1 MAFLMTSR
9 NTAALAVAMTQFV
22 THAARDDTDDAI
34 MAFCLRHARGRYL
47 LRATDDTPWCDINQL
62 DTAQHVAL
70 LPPPSLDL
78 LALYGG
84 AVLTARHLRQTIDG
98 DSVRSID
105 EEWGQE
111 LRLFVVRSADLLGIS
126 LPKNMTQTA
135 RHDCYARG
143 YQLLR
148 QCADDLSREWR
159 DVFLRRLPPP
169 QKTKPIAIANCALF
183 FHRLGRLMNQPI
195 ALLT

>member
-1 MAFLMTSR
+1 MTSR

-22 THAARDDTDDAI
+22 TMAARDDTDDDAI

-47 LRATDDTPWCDINQL
+47 LRTTDDTLWCDITQL

-84 AVLTARHLRQTIDG
+84 AVLTVHHLRQTIDG

-126 LPKNMTQTA
+126 PPKNVTQTA

-148 QCADDLSREWR
+148 QCADDLPRTWR
-159 DVFLRRLPPP
+159 DAFVRRLPPT

>member
-1 MAFLMTSR
+1 MTSR

-22 THAARDDTDDAI
+22 TTAARDNDGDDAI
-34 MAFCLRHARGRYL
+34 KAFCLRHARGRHIL
-47 LRATDDTPWCDINQL
+47 QDATDDTLWCDINQL
-62 DTAQHVAL
+62 DKAHHVAL

-84 AVLTARHLRQTIDG
+84 AILTARHIRHIIDG
-98 DSVRSID
+98 DRVRSID

-111 LRLFVVRSADLLGIS
+111 LRLFVMRSADLLGIS
-126 LPKNMTQTA
+126 LPKNVTQTA
-135 RHDCYARG
+135 RQDCYGRG

-148 QCADDLSREWR
+148 QCAEEMPKDWR
-159 DVFLRRLPPP
+159 DVFVRRLPP
-169 QKTKPIAIANCALF
+169 QKTNSIAIGNCALF
-183 FHRLGRLMNQPI
+183 FYRLGRLMNHPI